1 MAELYSE
8 SQLLGKVVILKSGKR
23 NRSTGQEDFWVLEIP
38 AATKVPKGR
47 GKLELDID
55 GYKFRVAVSQATK
68 SEITVVAK
76 P

>member
-8 SQLLGKVVILKSGKR
+8 SRLLGKVVILKSGKR
-23 NRSTGQEDFWVLEIP
+23 NRSMGQEEFWVLEVP
-38 AATKVPKGR
+38 VATKLPKGR
-47 GKLELDID
+47 GKLELDVD
-55 GYKFRVAVSQATK
+55 GYKVRVSVSQATK